1 MISIH
6 KLLGLFTPE
15 TLLDSKSAPA
25 IEGFFQAE
33 TRERGKLVERTEGS
47 NIWTLTGREY
57 LAELISLVA
66 VSPRETHRDDR
77 IAYIGLGSGSQTEV
91 ANITSLV
98 DPIPYSPGEFLAPVA
113 SPATFPA
120 SATTSTK
127 TAVRFIREYGLSEIS
142 LGYDV
147 VLTEAGL
154 FTDGDPDDDWAT
166 ASVPTGLD
174 AAGDRAP
181 VAYKTFEPITKTT
194 QFTLRVIW
202 EVRFI

>member
-1 MISIH
+1 MIPIH
-6 KLLGLFTPE
+6 KLLRWFSPDVVE
-15 TLLDSKSAPA
+15 DHKSAAA
-25 IEGFFQAE
+25 IQGFFQAE
-33 TRERGKLVERTEGS
+33 TRERGKIVSRTEGN

-57 LAELISLVA
+57 LAELIALRAS
-66 VSPRETHRDDR
+66 SPRATFRDDR
-77 IAYIGLGSGSQTEV
+77 VAYIGLGSGSQAEV
-91 ANITSLV
+91 ANISSLV
-98 DPIPYSPGEFLAPVA
+98 DPIPYSPGEFLAPTA
-113 SPATFPA
+113 TPATFPA

-154 FTDGDPDDDWAT
+154 FTDGNPDDDWALT
-166 ASVPTGLD
+166 ALTGLD
-174 AAGDRAP
+174 SSGDRAP
-181 VAYKTFEPITKTT
+181 VAYKTYEPITKTT